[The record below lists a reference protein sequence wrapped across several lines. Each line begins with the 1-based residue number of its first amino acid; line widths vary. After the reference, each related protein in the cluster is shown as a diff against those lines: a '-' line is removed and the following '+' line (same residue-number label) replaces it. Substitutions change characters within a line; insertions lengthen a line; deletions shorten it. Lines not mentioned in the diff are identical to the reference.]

1 MELSKYIKSESV
13 ELNRSAIHF
22 ADYNPRKL
30 SEESRKTLKRGIKKF
45 GLVGGIV
52 VNKRTGLTVVSG
64 HQRLTVMDELQKFP
78 ENDYRIRVDVI
89 DVDEKQEKELNILM
103 NNPNAQGAWDYDA
116 LARLVPD
123 IDYQDA
129 GLTAADLNMIG
140 CDFLL
145 QTEEENSI
153 ANALEDIMA
162 PVTEQKEAEKAAK
175 QMERAEKVAH
185 MKEVKQQ
192 VKNAAQKQAQD
203 MDAYLMLSFDTFEA
217 KAAFCERFGYDPYSK
232 FMFIWIIYINT
243 RFRIRRFQVKKKR
256 CKICLWFRL
265 FVRMIGHTC
274 GIIQIII
281 LVAHKG
287 GELRSHL
294 FLPEI

>member
-45 GLVGGIV
+45 GLVGGII

-64 HQRLTVMDELQKFP
+64 HQRLTVMDELQKYP
-78 ENDYRIRVDVI
+78 ENDYKIRVDVI
-89 DVDEKQEKELNILM
+89 DVDEKQEKELNILL
-103 NNPNAQGAWDYDA
+103 NNPNAQGSWDYDA
-116 LARLVPD
+116 L
-123 IDYQDA
+123 
-129 GLTAADLNMIG
+129 
-140 CDFLL
+140 
-145 QTEEENSI
+145 
-153 ANALEDIMA
+153 EDMMA
-162 PVTEQKEAEKAAK
+162 SVTEQKEAEKAAK

-192 VKNAAQKQAQD
+192 VKDAVQKQAQD

-232 FMFIWIIYINT
+232 FIKGEVFDEQVE
-243 RFRIRRFQVKKKR
+243 RI
-256 CKICLWFRL
+256 
-265 FVRMIGHTC
+265 
-274 GIIQIII
+274 
-281 LVAHKG
+281 
-287 GELRSHL
+287 E
-294 FLPEI
+294 

>member
-78 ENDYRIRVDVI
+78 ENDYRLRVDVI

-103 NNPNAQGAWDYDA
+103 NNPNAQGTWDFDA

-129 GLTAADLNMIG
+129 GLTAADLNIIG

-153 ANALEDIMA
+153 ADALEDMMA
-162 PVTEQKEAEKAAK
+162 PLTEQKKPRK
-175 QMERAEKVAH
+175 LPSRW
-185 MKEVKQQ
+185 KE
-192 VKNAAQKQAQD
+192 
-203 MDAYLMLSFDTFEA
+203 
-217 KAAFCERFGYDPYSK
+217 P
-232 FMFIWIIYINT
+232 
-243 RFRIRRFQVKKKR
+243 KR
-256 CKICLWFRL
+256 W
-265 FVRMIGHTC
+265 HT
-274 GIIQIII
+274 
-281 LVAHKG
+281 
-287 GELRSHL
+287 
-294 FLPEI
+294 

>member
-1 MELSKYIKSESV
+1 MELSKYIKGESV

-64 HQRLTVMDELQKFP
+64 HQRLTIMDELQKYP

-89 DVDEKQEKELNILM
+89 DVDEKQEKELNILL
-103 NNPNAQGAWDYDA
+103 NNPNAQGSWDYDA

-145 QTEEENSI
+145 QTEEESSI
-153 ANALEDIMA
+153 ADALEDMMA
-162 PVTEQKEAEKAAK
+162 PVAEQKEAERAAK
-175 QMERAEKVAH
+175 QMEKADKIAH

-192 VKNAAQKQAQD
+192 VKESAQKQAQD

-217 KAAFCERFGYDPYSK
+217 KAAFCKRFGYDPYSK
-232 FMFIWIIYINT
+232 FIKGEVFDEQVE
-243 RFRIRRFQVKKKR
+243 RI
-256 CKICLWFRL
+256 
-265 FVRMIGHTC
+265 
-274 GIIQIII
+274 
-281 LVAHKG
+281 
-287 GELRSHL
+287 E
-294 FLPEI
+294 